1 MTQTP
6 TSSRYPLYGVV
17 ILLVM
22 VLAVAFLWPENDAP
36 SPVVVSAPATVVPEP
51 IAEPVMAPQTEEVMI
66 EEEFTVATPISE
78 ANVEDL
84 GVEEVFIEPEIV
96 AEPAILDVS
105 DQAIKQA
112 LITTLRSPVLS
123 TLIVNE
129 SIIANMV
136 ATVVNTAD
144 GKLPE
149 NVSMLTAPKNKFSVF
164 TQGDNQ
170 FITPE
175 SFTRYNVYA
184 QTFAA
189 IETDSL
195 LRLLNDYNDEITT
208 QFAQITLPNSDFN
221 LTLINAINELLD
233 TPTVSLPIAVESD
246 SVMYR
251 FVNPQ
256 LEALSPAQKQLVR
269 MGPDNMRLVKRKLRE
284 LRDALSQ

>member
-6 TSSRYPLYGVV
+6 TSSHYPLYGVV

-149 NVSMLTAPKNKFSVF
+149 NVSMLTATKNKFSVF
-164 TQGDNQ
+164 TKGDNQ

>member
-6 TSSRYPLYGVV
+6 TPSRYPLYGVV
-17 ILLVM
+17 ILLVI
-22 VLAVAFLWPENDAP
+22 VLAVAFLWPEEKTPEPA
-36 SPVVVSAPATVVPEP
+36 VVSAPVAVVPDPIVPEVSEP
-51 IAEPVMAPQTEEVMI
+51 QVEEVMI
-66 EEEFTVATPISE
+66 EEEFTVAAPIPE

-84 GVEEVFIEPEIV
+84 VVEEVFIEPEVI
-96 AEPAILDVS
+96 AEPEVLDMS

-112 LITTLRSPVLS
+112 LITTLESPILS
-123 TLIVNE
+123 TLVVNE

-136 ATVVNTAD
+136 ASVVNTAD

-149 NVSMLTAPKNKFSVF
+149 NVSVLTAPQNEFSVF
-164 TQGDNQ
+164 AQGDNQ

-184 QTFAA
+184 QTFAD
-189 IETDSL
+189 IKTDSL
-195 LRLLNDYNDEITT
+195 LRLLTDYNDEITT
-208 QFAQITLPNSDFN
+208 QFEQITPPNSDFN
-221 LTLINAINELLD
+221 TTLIGAINELLD

-269 MGPDNMRLVKRKLRE
+269 MGPDNMRVVKRKLRE

>member
-1 MTQTP
+1 M
-6 TSSRYPLYGVV
+6 
-17 ILLVM
+17 
-22 VLAVAFLWPENDAP
+22 
-36 SPVVVSAPATVVPEP
+36 
-51 IAEPVMAPQTEEVMI
+51 
-66 EEEFTVATPISE
+66 
-78 ANVEDL
+78 
-84 GVEEVFIEPEIV
+84 
-96 AEPAILDVS
+96 
-105 DQAIKQA
+105 
-112 LITTLRSPVLS
+112 LS

>member
-1 MTQTP
+1 
-6 TSSRYPLYGVV
+6 
-17 ILLVM
+17 
-22 VLAVAFLWPENDAP
+22 
-36 SPVVVSAPATVVPEP
+36 
-51 IAEPVMAPQTEEVMI
+51 
-66 EEEFTVATPISE
+66 
-78 ANVEDL
+78 
-84 GVEEVFIEPEIV
+84 
-96 AEPAILDVS
+96 
-105 DQAIKQA
+105 
-112 LITTLRSPVLS
+112 
-123 TLIVNE
+123 
-129 SIIANMV
+129 
-136 ATVVNTAD
+136 
-144 GKLPE
+144 
-149 NVSMLTAPKNKFSVF
+149 VF